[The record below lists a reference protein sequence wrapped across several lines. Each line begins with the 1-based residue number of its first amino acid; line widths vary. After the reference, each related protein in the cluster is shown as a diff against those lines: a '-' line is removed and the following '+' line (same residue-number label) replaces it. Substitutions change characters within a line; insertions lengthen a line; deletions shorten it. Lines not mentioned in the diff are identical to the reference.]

1 MKTNLKTLL
10 TIGLVVVS
18 AYAMAQGGGGGR
30 GQRFGFGFG
39 GGMQNNSFLLRRED
53 VQKDLKLTTEQK
65 TKLDEIQQAQ
75 REKMREMFQNGGG
88 GTDRQAMME
97 AMQKMQKEND
107 EAVNKVLTADQQ
119 KRLKQIGIQLAG
131 DRAILDPEVQKE
143 LGMTAEQTDK
153 IKKLQSDQMTA
164 NQELM
169 RKMRDQEIDRDQ
181 FQGLMEKNNK
191 ALNDEIAKIMTE
203 EQKAKLKEL
212 AGPKFEADPNIRG
225 GFGGGRPGGGGG
237 RGGGGGGTGGGT
249 GIGG

>member
-65 TKLDEIQQAQ
+65 SKLDEIQQAQ